1 MLMEKLSDASNS
13 ILWKIIF
20 ALIVVSF
27 VLSGVAG
34 YMFTRVDTFAAKV
47 NGEEIS
53 QQLFLEQYNQES
65 QRISQQMG
73 TSFAAVADS
82 PEFVQQLRSTILQRL
97 IDEQLLRQ
105 YSQELKLDISDE
117 QIEQAIVTS
126 PIFQKEGKFDNRL
139 YQQILENN
147 QLTGERYAQYLR
159 EGLRLQ
165 QLNDGLV
172 QSVFTVPSQSD
183 TFAKL
188 FFNSVMCV
196 YSNSH
201 WLQQL
206 LSNK

>member
-73 TSFAAVADS
+73 TSFAN
-82 PEFVQQLRSTILQRL
+82 E
-97 IDEQLLRQ
+97 
-105 YSQELKLDISDE
+105 
-117 QIEQAIVTS
+117 
-126 PIFQKEGKFDNRL
+126 
-139 YQQILENN
+139 
-147 QLTGERYAQYLR
+147 
-159 EGLRLQ
+159 
-165 QLNDGLV
+165 
-172 QSVFTVPSQSD
+172 
-183 TFAKL
+183 AKL
-188 FFNSVMCV
+188 SPFCKS
-196 YSNSH
+196 S
-201 WLQQL
+201 
-206 LSNK
+206 